1 MPGTPNNR
9 ERLVPTLIA
18 GALIMSNVVA
28 SANQSADPTVP
39 KDYVIF
45 LGTDI
50 YADPRNEQ
58 QPLPVVG
65 GSEGKVV
72 LLAEDGTMVV
82 PRTDVVMSAALE
94 AKVSRNSVTIEAIE
108 GRPVH
113 SPLTDPMAELSKLY
127 NIEADRQEAAEHAA
141 RQAEYYAAGAGLE
154 NAMTPDD
161 SLTKESTEAAMDAA
175 ADRAAAAVNEMAN
188 VIGNSFFQ
196 DYLKGASGDNG
207 VFDGYEVDFR
217 VSANERLPEGYGVLK
232 ISLQDPSRTELG
244 VQHTYQVFRLPEMDS
259 KPRKV
264 IVRRFGLPM
273 GFSVDSYEIHLY
285 SDGMELAT
293 NESKNRVEVTAD
305 EALQFLILRHMQ
317 NNKGANQPP
326 QVAAELRPAWPN
338 AELVAAWENI
348 LVTLEITPEG
358 TVDET
363 EVAGTISN
371 ALSNELASIVR
382 DVRFLPAL
390 VSGQPVA
397 GRGTFSL
404 GELFRTPAL

>member
-1 MPGTPNNR
+1 
-9 ERLVPTLIA
+9 
-18 GALIMSNVVA
+18 
-28 SANQSADPTVP
+28 
-39 KDYVIF
+39 
-45 LGTDI
+45 
-50 YADPRNEQ
+50 
-58 QPLPVVG
+58 
-65 GSEGKVV
+65 
-72 LLAEDGTMVV
+72 
-82 PRTDVVMSAALE
+82 
-94 AKVSRNSVTIEAIE
+94 
-108 GRPVH
+108 
-113 SPLTDPMAELSKLY
+113 
-127 NIEADRQEAAEHAA
+127 
-141 RQAEYYAAGAGLE
+141 
-154 NAMTPDD
+154 
-161 SLTKESTEAAMDAA
+161 MDAA